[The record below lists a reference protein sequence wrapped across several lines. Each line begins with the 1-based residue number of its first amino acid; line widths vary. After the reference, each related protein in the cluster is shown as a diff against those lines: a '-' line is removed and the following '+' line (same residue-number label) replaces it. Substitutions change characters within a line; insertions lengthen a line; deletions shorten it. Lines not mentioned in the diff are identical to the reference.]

1 MKKNKKIQKKIAHKK
16 VKKVSSVRGTEIINT
31 GAKSSRLMSMKDI
44 PAAKIKVVGV
54 GGAGGNALTRMH
66 DFFPRGVELIAI
78 NTDIQDL
85 QENVAR
91 KKIYIGKQITKGLG
105 AGMNP
110 ELGKQAA
117 EENRDE
123 IAKALEGA
131 DMIFITAGFG
141 GGTGSGAAPVVAE
154 IAQEMGILTA
164 AIVTKP
170 FSFEGLQRAQIAQ
183 DALVKL
189 KDRVDTFITISNDKI
204 FSVIDK
210 DTSLRKAFEAIDE
223 ILKNAVLGIT
233 ELIMSPGIINVDFAD
248 VKAIVQNSG
257 PSIIG
262 VGIGSGKDRAV
273 GAARGALSSP
283 LLETVIDGAKGVLF
297 SISGHRDIKMSEVNE
312 IAKTISENVDPN
324 ARIIFGTYHDR
335 RLSKGNIKVT
345 LIATGFG
352 TSFGKNVSLFDDFA
366 QFSRSGM
373 AQDTVE
379 SRVSP
384 LITHESVAPRK
395 ESLFDL
401 PSFSKKENR
410 ATISETKSSQDK
422 KQDAKEPSYDI
433 LSETKNDEE
442 EEKPTHGFIEEQTE
456 DDDSVWDIPAFLR
469 RKKK

>member
-1 MKKNKKIQKKIAHKK
+1 MKHKTKHKK
-16 VKKVSSVRGTEIINT
+16 LKTKTSKHKMSTLVRGTEIVRSPKT
-31 GAKSSRLMSMKDI
+31 TALRDAPG
-44 PAAKIKVVGV
+44 AKIKVVGV

-66 DFFPRGVELIAI
+66 DFFPRSVELIAI

-85 QENVAR
+85 QECNAR
-91 KKIYIGKQITKGLG
+91 KKIYIGRQITKGLG

-117 EENRDE
+117 EENHDE
-123 IAKALEGA
+123 IAQALAGA
-131 DMIFITAGFG
+131 DMIFIAAGFG

-154 IAQEMGILTA
+154 IAQEMGILTV

-170 FSFEGLQRAQIAQ
+170 FSFEGSQRAQIAN
-183 DALVKL
+183 DALIKL

-248 VKAIVQNSG
+248 VKTIVQNSG

-262 VGIGSGKDRAV
+262 VGIGSGKERAGV
-273 GAARGALSSP
+273 AAHTALSSP

-312 IAKTISENVDPN
+312 IARIISENVDSS
-324 ARIIFGTYHDR
+324 ARIIFGTYYDR
-335 RLSKGNIKVT
+335 RLNKGSIKVT

-352 TSFGKNVSLFDDFA
+352 ASFGKNMSLFGDFE
-366 QFSRSGM
+366 QFSR
-373 AQDTVE
+373 AAADKDTVE

-384 LITHESVAPRK
+384 LITHESIAPRK
-395 ESLFDL
+395 ETLFDL
-401 PSFSKKENR
+401 PAFSKKDKKHAQEPVSVLESK
-410 ATISETKSSQDK
+410 TPPIVESETST
-422 KQDAKEPSYDI
+422 
-433 LSETKNDEE
+433 ETEEDDESVA
-442 EEKPTHGFIEEQTE
+442 PHGFIEEQPE
-456 DDDSVWDIPAFLR
+456 DEESIWEIPTFLR